1 MDLMARLWVILI
13 FIIDALAILDVW
25 KREPLME
32 KRLLWTIVILL
43 LPLIGPIAW
52 YGISRRIIKL

>member
-1 MDLMARLWVILI
+1 MGRMWVILI
-13 FIIDALAILDVW
+13 FIIDVLAIIDVW
-25 KREPLME
+25 KRETSME
-32 KRLLWTIVILL
+32 KRVLWTVVIFL

>member
-1 MDLMARLWVILI
+1 MGRMWVILI
-13 FIIDALAILDVW
+13 FIIDVLAIIDVW
-25 KREPLME
+25 KRETSME
-32 KRLLWTIVILL
+32 KRVLWTVVILL